1 MDNMSDGTEK
11 LSSTVSLLRKADNSI
26 SPDELENSSTMLKVV
41 DELGLLSF
49 LPKISTI
56 IVHKGQHAKE
66 KLILEDKI
74 INRLAREL
82 VSAHI
87 VISRFNPQL
96 LMEDSLKSS
105 ECMVPL
111 IWRR

>member
-1 MDNMSDGTEK
+1 
-11 LSSTVSLLRKADNSI
+11 
-26 SPDELENSSTMLKVV
+26 MLKVV
-41 DELGLLSF
+41 DKLGLLSF

-66 KLILEDKI
+66 KLILEDKV

-82 VSAHI
+82 VLAHI
-87 VISRFNPQL
+87 VISWFNPQL
-96 LMEDSLKSS
+96 LMEDSLKIS